1 MIEIYLDTH
10 KTIPEVVCK
19 NIYIYNHQ
27 AILFLPNLEKV
38 IWPAPGGLFY
48 TQLHPQDPAALKPVL
63 TSQ

>member
-19 NIYIYNHQ
+19 NTHIYIYNHQ

-38 IWPAPGGLFY
+38 I
-48 TQLHPQDPAALKPVL
+48 
-63 TSQ
+63 